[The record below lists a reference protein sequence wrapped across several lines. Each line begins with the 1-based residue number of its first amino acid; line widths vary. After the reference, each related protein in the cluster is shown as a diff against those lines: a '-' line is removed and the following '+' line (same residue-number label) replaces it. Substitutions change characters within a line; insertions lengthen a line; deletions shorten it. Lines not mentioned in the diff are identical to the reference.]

1 MKNPLRKITLLGKVT
16 QFKTRIQD
24 YSLVASTLEEFV
36 LRQERFIDRVA
47 WKSALPPKLIKTLIH
62 ESTMIMTFSTLLG
75 FDVAGLKGA
84 AIGSAVGMV
93 ITIGNAV
100 FRIIFIRSQQG
111 IDLEIVEV
119 G

>member
-47 WKSALPPKLIKTLIH
+47 WRSTLPPRLIKTLVH

-75 FDVAGLKGA
+75 FDIAGLKGA
-84 AIGSAVGMV
+84 AVGSAIGAV
-93 ITIGNAV
+93 IVIGNVA
-100 FRIIFIRSQQG
+100 FRIIFIRSQKG
-111 IDLEIVEV
+111 IDLEIVEI
-119 G
+119 